1 MPTNYT
7 HTFEILWADL
17 DPNAH
22 MRHSAYLDYGAQV
35 RIAYFSEYGYPLERM
50 TKENLGPLLFGEKVS
65 YLREIRP
72 NEIITVDLAV
82 TGLSD
87 NHKHWGIRHQIFK
100 ASGELAANI
109 DCRGAW
115 LDLQQ
120 RKVVVMP
127 DELYALMYG
136 MPHSEDYA
144 VIQPRKSE

>member
-1 MPTNYT
+1 MPTRYT
-7 HTFEILWADL
+7 HTFEIRWADL

-35 RIAYFSEYGYPLERM
+35 RIAYFSEYGYPLQRM
-50 TKENLGPLLFGEKVS
+50 SAENLGPLLFAENVI

-72 NEIITVDLAV
+72 NEIITVDLAI
-82 TGLSD
+82 TGLSE

-100 ASGELAANI
+100 SSGELAANI

-120 RKVVVMP
+120 RKVVIMP
-127 DELYALMYG
+127 DELFRLMHG
-136 MPHSEDYA
+136 MPHSDDFA
-144 VIQPRKSE
+144 TIQPRQQA